1 MVARYNYTIKK
12 VFSLVMK
19 DLKQK
24 NIDHVCIVLNDNR
37 FNRDQYGY
45 GYGYNNK
52 SEQRKRERSIHKE
65 NAVLQK
71 VARSKRS

>member
-1 MVARYNYTIKK
+1 
-12 VFSLVMK
+12 MK

-45 GYGYNNK
+45 GYGYDK
-52 SEQRKRERSIHKE
+52 AEKRKREKSIRKE
-65 NAVLQK
+65 NAIIQA
-71 VARSKRS
+71 VARSKRL